1 MSLIKITDR
10 IYCLPFESVSDRPNL
25 YYIKGDNYS
34 VAIDAGNS
42 KVHVEKFYNELK
54 EMGFELPKYTI
65 ITHWHWDHTFGMHA
79 VVGTTIAS
87 SKTQEK
93 LKEVM
98 GWKWTFEDMVQRE
111 REGKDIK
118 FCNEHI
124 LYEYADLDEI
134 KVVLADEV
142 VEDERELALG
152 GVTLKLMAKDS
163 THSRD
168 SLFIL
173 AIEQKALFIGDADC
187 EDYYDNNSMYDA
199 RKLEEMTSFFKSLD
213 YEIHLIGH
221 AEQMSKAEEMNFL
234 SSVMMQINNPMTG
247 F

>member
-1 MSLIKITDR
+1 MLEKITDR
-10 IYCLPFESVSDRPNL
+10 VYCLPYESVSDRPNL
-25 YYIKGDNYS
+25 YYIKGDSYS

-42 KVHVEKFYNELK
+42 KAHVEKFYGELK
-54 EMGFELPKYTI
+54 SMGFELPTYTI

-79 VVGTTIAS
+79 VNGKTIAS

-98 GWKWTFEDMVQRE
+98 SWKWTFEDMVQRE
-111 REGKDIK
+111 REGKDIR

-142 VEDERELALG
+142 VEDERELDLG
-152 GVTLKLMAKDS
+152 GISLKLIAKDS

-173 AIEQKALFIGDADC
+173 AKPDDCFFIGDADC
-187 EDYYDNNSMYDA
+187 EDYYDNNSMYDQ
-199 RKLEEMTSFFKSLD
+199 RKLEEMISFFKSVD
-213 YEIHLIGH
+213 YTTHLIGH
-221 AEQMSKAEEMNFL
+221 AEPMSKEQEMNFL
-234 SSVMMQINNPMTG
+234 NSVLMSLNNPMG
-247 F
+247 EF